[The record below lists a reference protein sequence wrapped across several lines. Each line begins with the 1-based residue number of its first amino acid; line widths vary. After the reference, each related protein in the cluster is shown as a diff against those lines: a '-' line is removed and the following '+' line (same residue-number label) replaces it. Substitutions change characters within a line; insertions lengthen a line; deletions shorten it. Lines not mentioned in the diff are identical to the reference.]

1 MTTAT
6 YRKLK
11 REIKKELL
19 EELGLEIGKKSK
31 TVIVKPLIG
40 VDRELI
46 YWTKKFVDKY
56 RPALKAL
63 AKK

>member
-19 EELGLEIGKKSK
+19 EELGLGTGKKGK
-31 TVIVKPLIG
+31 TIIVKPLVE

-46 YWTKKFVDKY
+46 DWTKKFIDKY